1 MTAVVESGGMSTR
14 QLTLDYDGEQ
24 VTFTI
29 EGEAAFGAPTVL
41 LESDDNLIAGRPWAG
56 EGFLVAPFLSP
67 AGYRRLA
74 EGIRLTLKARIA
86 AAGLAVPDD
95 FSLAHYHEVVTTDEA
110 HAAVSARGPWCHA
123 VDDLGVP
130 AEAISQRVSELLG
143 VPVSTRPPHDEFP
156 EHFCYRVVR
165 PRSRDN
171 NPPHRDVW
179 LDRLRHAVNIYVP
192 FAGSTPRSS
201 LPLVR
206 GSHRWKESEIER
218 TVEGARVNGM
228 TFTVPSVVGAK
239 YPLKLERPNPG
250 LNEVLVFS
258 PYLIH
263 GGAFNQHTDRTRVSL
278 EMRFWRL
285 R

>member
-1 MTAVVESGGMSTR
+1 MPPMPTR
-14 QLTLDYDGEQ
+14 QITLDYDGEQ
-24 VTFTI
+24 VTFTV
-29 EGEAAFGAPTVL
+29 EGDVVHGTPQVL
-41 LESDDNLIAGRPWAG
+41 LDADDNLIAGRPWAAD
-56 EGFLVAPFLSP
+56 GFVVAPFLAP
-67 AGYRRLA
+67 EEFRRLA
-74 EGIRLTLKARIA
+74 EGIRLTLRARMA
-86 AAGLAVPDD
+86 AAGLDVPAD
-95 FSLAHYHEVVTTDEA
+95 FALDRYHHVVTTDEA
-110 HAAVSARGPWCHA
+110 HAAVSARGPWCHP
-123 VDDLGVP
+123 VGDLGVP
-130 AEAISQRVSELLG
+130 VEAISQRVSEILG
-143 VPVSTRPPHDEFP
+143 VRVATTPPHAEFP

-206 GSHRWKESEIER
+206 GSHRWQESEIER
-218 TVEGARVNGM
+218 TAEGARVNGM
-228 TFTVPSVVGAK
+228 TFTVPSVVGAAH
-239 YPLKLERPNPG
+239 PLVLERPNPG

-263 GGAFNQHTDRTRVSL
+263 GGAFNQLTDTTRVSL
-278 EMRFWRL
+278 EMRFWRV